1 MSTSRTVGDWLASR
15 TPAPPDVLRA
25 RIRAALGDDADRA
38 VAKTEA
44 VCLDAAERVLAR
56 LFSDGFAARGDAPD
70 LLAADALVTYALE
83 FAAEAPSDF
92 QSRATSAIRRFGV
105 LSSVSA

>member
-1 MSTSRTVGDWLASR
+1 MSTPRTVADWLASR

-25 RIRAALGDDADRA
+25 RITAALGGNGERD
-38 VAKTEA
+38 VAETEA

-56 LFSDGFAARGDAPD
+56 LFSDSFAKRGDAPD

-83 FAAEAPSDF
+83 FAAERPRDF
-92 QSRATSAIRRFGV
+92 SSRATSAIQRFGE

>member
-1 MSTSRTVGDWLASR
+1 V
-15 TPAPPDVLRA
+15 
-25 RIRAALGDDADRA
+25 AD
-38 VAKTEA
+38 TEA

-56 LFSDGFAARGDAPD
+56 LFTDSFPKRGDALD

-83 FAAEAPSDF
+83 YAVAVPRDF
-92 QSRATSAIRRFGV
+92 DGRATAAVRRLGR